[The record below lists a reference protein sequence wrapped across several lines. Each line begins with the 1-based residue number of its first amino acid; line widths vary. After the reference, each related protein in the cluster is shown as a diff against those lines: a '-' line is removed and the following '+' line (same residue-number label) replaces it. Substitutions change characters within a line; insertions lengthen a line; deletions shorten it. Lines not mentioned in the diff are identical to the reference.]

1 MATESL
7 DKYNCC
13 IVSGLLLLFTWCRV
27 KQVMKVLGCCRRRT
41 ECWPLTQL
49 LQRPVSPRRCRGRM
63 QLSRSFHPPRPRPRP
78 RPGAAHALITMA
90 QCPHISWPRAPHAD
104 ILIPGHGLTTALLH
118 PSLTAFH
125 SRRRGISSSTYPHKV
140 IFSH

>member
-1 MATESL
+1 MLATDSAAPEAGVAAPL
-7 DKYNCC
+7 PGQNATFP
-13 IVSGLLLLFTWCRV
+13 LF
-27 KQVMKVLGCCRRRT
+27 
-41 ECWPLTQL
+41 
-49 LQRPVSPRRCRGRM
+49 SP
-63 QLSRSFHPPRPRPRP
+63 SPPPPRP

-118 PSLTAFH
+118 PSLTAFQ